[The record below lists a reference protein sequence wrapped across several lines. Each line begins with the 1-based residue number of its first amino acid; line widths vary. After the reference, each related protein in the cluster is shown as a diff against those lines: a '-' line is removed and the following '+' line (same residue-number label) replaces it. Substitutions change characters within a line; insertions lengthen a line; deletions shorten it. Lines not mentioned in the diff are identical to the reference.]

1 MVNIIIS
8 IIYLFGTFMITSL
21 CYKKYGRV
29 GLFAWMCVST
39 IICNI
44 QVVKTIDILGF
55 TTCLGNISY
64 GAIFLTTDI
73 ISEKYGEKEARKAI
87 ILSFFTLLI
96 FTLSMILFLQYTPSK
111 VDTTQD
117 ALKIVF
123 DFLPRITIASLINC
137 FLSQWIDARM
147 YKILKNKYGKLW
159 ISNNGSTIIS
169 QISDTIIFIGI
180 SFAGVMP
187 FINLVEMA
195 ITNLVFK
202 VIVAALDTPFLYYVS
217 NIKKNEEI

>member
-1 MVNIIIS
+1 MINIIIS
-8 IIYLFGTFMITSL
+8 FVYLLCTFAITCL

-44 QVVKTIDILGF
+44 QVVKTIDLFGF

-73 ISEKYGEKEARKAI
+73 LSEKYGEKEARKAI

-96 FTLSMILFLQYTPSK
+96 FTLSMILFLQYIPSE
-111 VDTTQD
+111 VDTTQN
-117 ALKIVF
+117 ALKVVF

-137 FLSQWIDARM
+137 FLSQFIDARM
-147 YKILKNKYGKLW
+147 YKLLKNKYGKLW

-187 FINLVEMA
+187 FVNLVEMA

-202 VIVAALDTPFLYYVS
+202 ILIAAMDTPFLYYVS